1 MTEKKSGPDIK
12 ELRSWVYLISKIED
26 VITQGILLVKRFL
39 AVVDRHRKDCK

>member
-1 MTEKKSGPDIK
+1 MEKKSGSELK

-26 VITQGILLVKRFL
+26 VITQGILLVKRFM